1 MMAKKYDPRCPVA
14 RTLNA
19 LGDGWSI
26 LILRDLF
33 RNKSCRFQE
42 FQQSLEGIVP
52 STLSQRLKRLEA
64 DKLIEREIYSEH
76 PIRVVYHLTEKGKTL
91 GFVLLALKEWGE
103 KNPSN

>member
-1 MMAKKYDPRCPVA
+1 MAKNYDSRCPVA

-19 LGDGWSI
+19 IGDGWSI

-33 RNKSCRFQE
+33 QNEVCRFQE

-64 DKLIEREIYSEH
+64 DKLIEREIYNEH
-76 PIRVVYHLTEKGKTL
+76 PVRVIYRLTEKGKTL
-91 GFVLLALKEWGE
+91 GPVLLALKDWGDQ
-103 KNPSN
+103 NS

>member
-1 MMAKKYDPRCPVA
+1 MVKKYDTRCPVA

-19 LGDGWSI
+19 IGDGWSI

-33 RNKSCRFQE
+33 LKEACRFQE

-64 DKLIEREIYSEH
+64 DKLIERTIYSEH
-76 PIRVVYHLTEKGKTL
+76 PVRVVYHLTDKGKTL
-91 GFVLLALKEWGE
+91 GPILLALKDWGE
-103 KNPSN
+103 KNP

>member
-1 MMAKKYDPRCPVA
+1 MVKKYDIRCPVA

-33 RNKSCRFQE
+33 LNESCRFQE

-64 DKLIEREIYSEH
+64 DELIEREIYSEH
-76 PIRVVYHLTEKGKTL
+76 PVRVVYHLTKKGKSL
-91 GFVLLALKEWGE
+91 GPVLLALRDWGE
-103 KNPSN
+103 TNS